1 MSGRIFKSHIREGSN
16 WPAVLISI
24 GGHLLLVA
32 LFLFVFDTFSSE
44 ELIVLGSGPGGG
56 QGAEYVTVGLSAA
69 PSGGIGAYKP
79 MLTPRPQVVPPPPPK
94 VEPAPPAP
102 DPNDFVEKA
111 SKRRSREEP
120 LPKAKEPIPAPPE
133 GRIPLRPEPGVGGPG
148 GGSAGSGG
156 GAGGGLGVS
165 IGTGTGEGTLDSWYV
180 RQVEQRI
187 GGNWLKT
194 SLGQLDR
201 PVGSIVSFEVAP
213 NGTIG
218 SVRLEK
224 ASGITAVDL
233 AAQRAVL
240 ASNPL
245 PPLPYELR
253 NKRLRFAAHFDYPP
267 PR

>member
-1 MSGRIFKSHIREGSN
+1 MSGRIFRSHIREGSS
-16 WPAVLISI
+16 WPALVVSVAGHVLVL
-24 GGHLLLVA
+24 G
-32 LFLFVFDTFSSE
+32 LFLFVLGSFSDDDI
-44 ELIVLGSGPGGG
+44 IVLGSGPGGG

-79 MLTPRPQVVPPPPPK
+79 MLTPKPQAVPPPPPK

-111 SKRRSREEP
+111 SKRRQQEERRSP
-120 LPKAKEPIPAPPE
+120 PRVPIPPPPE
-133 GRIPLRPEPGVGGPG
+133 GRIPSTPEPGVGGPG

-156 GAGGGLGVS
+156 GAGTGHGVS
-165 IGTGTGEGTLDSWYV
+165 IGAGTGEGTLDSWYV

-201 PVGSIVSFEVAP
+201 PVASIVSFVVSP
-213 NGTIG
+213 DGSIG
-218 SVRLEK
+218 EVRLEK

-233 AAQRAVL
+233 AAQRAVM